1 MKKLLIS
8 SVVCVFSLV
17 AAAAQCEGLTQKGEQ
32 CTRKPEEGKRYC
44 KQHSG
49 L

>member
-17 AAAAQCEGLTQKGEQ
+17 AAAAQCEGLTQKG
-32 CTRKPEEGKRYC
+32 KRYC